1 VVADILMTDHAREVA
16 LARVVL
22 EGACA

>member
-1 VVADILMTDHAREVA
+1 VVTDTIMRDAAAKAA

-22 EGACA
+22 EAVG